1 MRPWSFWPR
10 STPASK
16 RGSTPPGTSRARSAL
31 SSGRWT
37 SARSTRLW
45 RITNRG
51 SGVSRVS
58 DLAPRIRDAALLE
71 GDFVLSS
78 GERSSFYVDKYLFST
93 EPNLLGDVAD
103 ALATQ
108 IPEGVERLAGV
119 ELGAVP
125 LVVATALATGLPY
138 VIVRKSAKEH
148 GSSAGRNIEGN
159 LYRGERVGLLED
171 VVTTGT
177 QAVRAARNLEEAG
190 VEVVT
195 IVAVLD
201 RREQNGGELGGF
213 PFRSL
218 LRMDDLRVVKRN

>member
-1 MRPWSFWPR
+1 MSLEP
-10 STPASK
+10 
-16 RGSTPPGTSRARSAL
+16 
-31 SSGRWT
+31 
-37 SARSTRLW
+37 
-45 RITNRG
+45 
-51 SGVSRVS
+51 

-78 GERSSFYVDKYLFST
+78 GARSNFYVDKYLFST
-93 EPNLLGDVAD
+93 TPDLLRDVAD
-103 ALATQ
+103 ALAAR
-108 IPEGVERLAGV
+108 IPDGVERLAGV

-148 GSSAGRNIEGN
+148 GSSAGRGIEGE
-159 LYRGERVGLLED
+159 LQGGERVALLED

-177 QAVRAARNLEEAG
+177 QAIRAAWTLGEAG
-190 VEVVT
+190 VEVVA

-201 RREQNGGELGGF
+201 RREESGAELGGF
-213 PFRSL
+213 PFRAL

>member
-1 MRPWSFWPR
+1 M
-10 STPASK
+10 
-16 RGSTPPGTSRARSAL
+16 
-31 SSGRWT
+31 
-37 SARSTRLW
+37 
-45 RITNRG
+45 
-51 SGVSRVS
+51 SRVP

-78 GERSSFYVDKYLFST
+78 GERSSFYVDKYLFAT
-93 EPNLLGDVAD
+93 EPNLLRDVAD
-103 ALATQ
+103 ALAEQ
-108 IPEGVERLAGV
+108 IPGGVERLAGV

-125 LVVATALATGLPY
+125 LVVATALATGLSY

-148 GSSAGRNIEGN
+148 GRSAGRSIEGN
-159 LYRGERVGLLED
+159 LYQGERVALVED
-171 VVTTGT
+171 VVTTGS
-177 QAVRAARNLEEAG
+177 QAVRAARNLVEEG

-201 RREQNGGELGGF
+201 RREELGDDLGGF

>member
-1 MRPWSFWPR
+1 MRQ
-10 STPASK
+10 
-16 RGSTPPGTSRARSAL
+16 
-31 SSGRWT
+31 
-37 SARSTRLW
+37 W
-45 RITNRG
+45 RITNTGRG
-51 SGVSRVS
+51 LPVSLEP

-78 GERSSFYVDKYLFST
+78 GERSNFYVDKYLFST
-93 EPNLLGDVAD
+93 EPNLLRDVAD
-103 ALATQ
+103 ALAVQ
-108 IPEGVERLAGV
+108 VPDGVERLAGV

-138 VIVRKSAKEH
+138 VIVRKSAKDH
-148 GSSAGRNIEGN
+148 GSSAGRSIEGN
-159 LYRGERVGLLED
+159 LYQGERVALVED

-177 QAVRAARNLEEAG
+177 QAVRAARNLEGTG

-201 RREQNGGELGGF
+201 RREENGGKLGGF

-218 LRMDDLRVVKRN
+218 LRMDDLRVVKPN

>member
-1 MRPWSFWPR
+1 MRPWRTTR
-10 STPASK
+10 SGNA
-16 RGSTPPGTSRARSAL
+16 PP
-31 SSGRWT
+31 
-37 SARSTRLW
+37 
-45 RITNRG
+45 
-51 SGVSRVS
+51 VSRVP

-78 GERSSFYVDKYLFST
+78 GERSNFYVDKYLIST
-93 EPNLLGDVAD
+93 EPDLLRDVAD
-103 ALATQ
+103 ALAARM
-108 IPEGVERLAGV
+108 PDGVERLAGV

-159 LYRGERVGLLED
+159 LYQGERVALIED

-177 QAVRAARNLEEAG
+177 QAVRAAGNLRKAG
-190 VEVVT
+190 VEVVS

-201 RREQNGGELGGF
+201 RREENGGELGGF
-213 PFRSL
+213 PFRAL
-218 LRMDDLRVVKRN
+218 LRMNDLRVVNRD

>member
-37 SARSTRLW
+37 SARSTRPW

-58 DLAPRIRDAALLE
+58 DLALRIRDAALLE
-71 GDFVLSS
+71 GDFMLSS

-93 EPNLLGDVAD
+93 EPHLLADVGD
-103 ALATQ
+103 ALAAQ
-108 IPEGVERLAGV
+108 IPEEVERLAGV

-125 LVVATALATGLPY
+125 LVVAAALATGLPY

-148 GSSAGRNIEGN
+148 GSSAGRSIEGN
-159 LYRGERVGLLED
+159 IYPGEKVALVED

-177 QAVRAARNLEEAG
+177 QAVKAARNLVAAE
-190 VEVVT
+190 VDVVT

-201 RREQNGGELGGF
+201 RREETGEELGGF

-218 LRMDDLRVVKRN
+218 LRMDDLRVVKPH